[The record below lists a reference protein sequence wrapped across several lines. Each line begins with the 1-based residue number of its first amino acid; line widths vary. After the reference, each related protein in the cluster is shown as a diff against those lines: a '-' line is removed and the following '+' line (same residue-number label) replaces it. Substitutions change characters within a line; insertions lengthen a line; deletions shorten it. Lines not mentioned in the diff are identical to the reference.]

1 VLSKVAV
8 PLDSTAA
15 SYYLLVEARGGYRAV
30 FAWAELDPLFTDGA
44 VYLVTKRDGK
54 PLPDEEGPFELVLP
68 GEKSAARW
76 VRQVIAL
83 SIWPASGTAVPLLL
97 DHHLRRLDDH
107 ADAVADLQMQIF
119 GAAPGDDAFDF
130 VLANLNHNVR
140 HHIAEFNVS
149 YHTTKLVACG

>member
-1 VLSKVAV
+1 MLSKVAV

-83 SIWPASGTAVPLLL
+83 SIWPANGTAVRLLL

-119 GAAPGDDAFDF
+119 GAAPGDDTFDF

-140 HHIAEFNVS
+140 HHIAEFNVFD
-149 YHTTKLVACG
+149 HTTKLVACG